1 MYTAVTMTILFVA
14 LYGYTLAVLAARSS
28 EPHPGDAL
36 DSGLLFVL
44 LVPALNEERVISR
57 TLSSLLRLRGNF
69 LVLVIDDDSDDDTVG
84 AVEPFLK
91 NPRVRLLRQPPGEAR
106 RGKGHVLNA
115 GLDAI
120 RQMRISEY
128 FGAQNIIV
136 TVFDADAR
144 VEPGFLDAVAPY
156 FADPRVVGVQSAVR
170 MYNADT
176 NLLTFWQ
183 NLEFAIWGRVM
194 CRAKNLL
201 GSATLGGNGQCVRLS
216 ALEGLGEEPWRAD
229 SLTEDLDLSLRLLAS
244 GSGLLRFCPSAT
256 VWQEAVPELGRLVR
270 QRGRWMQGHLV
281 CWQHLPRLLRGALPL
296 RARLDLAVFLLLPA
310 TILPIGLAALVS
322 WHQLLSGFGDWRL
335 PVLALTYAVGFVVAP
350 LAVVYLV
357 RVEDRGI
364 FGSLV
369 HGHLFVFYSG
379 VWFLASVAAWWNI
392 LLGRR
397 GWAKTA
403 RFATEEEAEGPSL
416 AGDLSQKKEVL

>member
-1 MYTAVTMTILFVA
+1 MYTAVTIIVLFVA
-14 LYGYTLAVLAARSS
+14 LYGYALAALATRSS
-28 EPHPGDAL
+28 EPRPGDAL

-44 LVPALNEERVISR
+44 LVPALNEEQVISR

-69 LVLVIDDDSDDDTVG
+69 IVLVIDDDSDDGTAE
-84 AVEPFLK
+84 AVQPFLQ
-91 NPRVRLLRQPPGEAR
+91 NPRVRLLRQPPEEAR

-115 GLDAI
+115 GLAAV
-120 RQMRISEY
+120 RRMRISEY
-128 FGAQNIIV
+128 FGAHNIVV

-144 VEPGFLDAVAPY
+144 VEPGFLDAITPY

-170 MYNADT
+170 MYNADA

-216 ALEGLGEEPWRAD
+216 ALERLGEEPWQPA

-244 GSGLLRFCPSAT
+244 GGGLLRFCPSAT

-270 QRGRWMQGHLV
+270 QRSRWMQGHLV

-310 TILPIGLAALVS
+310 TVLPVGLATLLS
-322 WHQLLSGFGDWRL
+322 WQQLLSGFGGWSL
-335 PVLALTYAVGFVVAP
+335 STLALTYALGFVVAP
-350 LAVVYLV
+350 LAASYLV
-357 RVEDRGI
+357 KVEGRGLLR
-364 FGSLV
+364 SLA
-369 HGHLFVFYSG
+369 HGHLFVFYSL
-379 VWFLASVAAWWNI
+379 VWFLSSVAAWWNI

-403 RFATEEEAEGPSL
+403 RFAARGEGEGAMPG
-416 AGDLSQKKEVL
+416 GDVSKKEEVP

>member
-1 MYTAVTMTILFVA
+1 MYASITVIVLLVA
-14 LYGYTLAVLAARSS
+14 LYGYALAALSLRS
-28 EPHPGDAL
+28 PGTRPGDAL

-69 LVLVIDDDSDDDTVG
+69 LVLVIDDASEDGTVA
-84 AVEPFLK
+84 AVRPFLE
-91 NPRVRLLRQPPGEAR
+91 NPRVRLLRQPPEEAR

-115 GLDAI
+115 GVGAI
-120 RQMRISEY
+120 RRMRISEY
-128 FGAQNIIV
+128 FGAENIIV

-144 VEPGFLDAVAPY
+144 VEPGFLDAVAPC
-156 FADPRVVGVQSAVR
+156 FADPRVAGVQSAVR
-170 MYNADT
+170 MYNADA

-216 ALEGLGEEPWRAD
+216 ALEGLGEEPWQAA

-244 GSGLLRFCPSAT
+244 GGGLLRFCPSAT

-270 QRGRWMQGHLV
+270 QRSRWMQGHLV

-310 TILPIGLAALVS
+310 TVLPVGLASLLS
-322 WHQLLSGFGDWRL
+322 WQQLLSGVGGWSL
-335 PVLALTYAVGFVVAP
+335 SGLALTYAIGFVVAP
-350 LAVVYLV
+350 LAVAYLA
-357 RVEDRGI
+357 RVEGRGVLR
-364 FGSLV
+364 SLL
-369 HGHLFVFYSG
+369 HGHLFVFYSA

-403 RFATEEEAEGPSL
+403 RFAAGEEEPGSPA
-416 AGDLSQKKEVL
+416 AGRSQNKEVL